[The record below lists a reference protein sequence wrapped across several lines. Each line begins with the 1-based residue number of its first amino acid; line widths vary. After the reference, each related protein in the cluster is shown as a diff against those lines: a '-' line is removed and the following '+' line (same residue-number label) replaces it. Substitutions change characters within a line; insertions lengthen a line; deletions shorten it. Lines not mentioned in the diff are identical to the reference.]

1 MDPQLMLRTAIVLL
15 ALTALGGLLLAG
27 IRFAGRPHPP
37 TSVAMLHGLLAASG
51 LTLLL
56 YAAFTA
62 GLPGAAWLGIV
73 LLVVAALGGMVL
85 NLKYHWNREALPI
98 WLVLV
103 HAAAAVI
110 GFVALVLGAWN
121 LPAA

>member
-1 MDPQLMLRTAIVLL
+1 MDYQLMLRTAIVLL

-37 TSVAMLHGLLAASG
+37 TSVAMLHGLLAAAG

-56 YAAFTA
+56 FAGLTG
-62 GLPGAAWLGIV
+62 GLPGSAWLGIV
-73 LLVVAALGGMVL
+73 LLLVAALGGMVL

-110 GFVALVLGAWN
+110 GFVLLVLAAWN
-121 LPAA
+121 

>member
-1 MDPQLMLRTAIVLL
+1 MDYQLMFRTAIVLL

-37 TSVAMLHGLLAASG
+37 TSIAMLHGLLAASG

-56 YAAFTA
+56 YAAFTR
-62 GLPGAAWLGIV
+62 GLPGSAWFGIL
-73 LLVVAALGGMVL
+73 LLVVAALGGMIL

-103 HAAAAVI
+103 HAAAAVV
-110 GFVALVLGAWN
+110 GFLVLTLGVWN